1 MCSSDLDARYDHDKR
16 SFPAD
21 REYWDSIAVVTRWQG
36 STFVEA
42 QLHPITLGFGQS
54 RAARGRPRLATPED
68 ANRILEM
75 VTTRSKKFGATV
87 VVRNGVGIVT
97 PTPPWL
103 TARCAAR

>member
-1 MCSSDLDARYDHDKR
+1 MTGVQTCALPI
-16 SFPAD
+16 F
-21 REYWDSIAVVTRWQG
+21 VTRWQG

-75 VTTRSKKFGATV
+75 VTTRARNFGATITV
-87 VVRNGVGIVT
+87 KNSVGIVT
-97 PTPPWL
+97 P
-103 TARCAAR
+103 